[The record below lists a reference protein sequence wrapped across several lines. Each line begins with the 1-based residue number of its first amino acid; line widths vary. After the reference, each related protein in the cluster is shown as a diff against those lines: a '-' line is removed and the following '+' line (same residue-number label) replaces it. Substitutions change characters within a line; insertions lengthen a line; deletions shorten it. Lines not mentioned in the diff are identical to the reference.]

1 MLQNNGKA
9 EWNRQMGCGV
19 GARAQ
24 AIWMIAAGANFYMVE
39 PQNEIWVPVTKPRFL
54 GQAS

>member
-1 MLQNNGKA
+1 
-9 EWNRQMGCGV
+9 MGCGV